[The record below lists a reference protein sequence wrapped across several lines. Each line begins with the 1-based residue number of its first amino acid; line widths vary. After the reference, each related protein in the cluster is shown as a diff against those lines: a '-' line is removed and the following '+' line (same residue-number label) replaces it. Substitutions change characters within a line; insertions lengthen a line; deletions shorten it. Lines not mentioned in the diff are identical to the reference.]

1 MQLPPA
7 DFGICFACYEMKDCL
22 IMCIKKRTF
31 KCITA
36 FQMRLR
42 AILWKSKTRGVLR
55 KSNSYLL
62 NNYMIPRSLVVR
74 KHCSLKYSNLDG
86 KICFTL
92 SKIMIP
98 LNTNP
103 CPHKPSKSPCIKPN
117 HPIAQ
122 QTSSNF

>member
-31 KCITA
+31 KYITA

-62 NNYMIPRSLVVR
+62 NYMIPRSLVVR

-86 KICFTL
+86 KMFHSVKNYDPIE
-92 SKIMIP
+92 
-98 LNTNP
+98 
-103 CPHKPSKSPCIKPN
+103 HKSRS
-117 HPIAQ
+117 
-122 QTSSNF
+122 T